1 MYIQINVIILKCNIM
16 EKQSNLLRKKREFPV
31 GSGVRTL
38 HAHCLGPRFD
48 PSSRN
53 QDPISHVGQQ
63 PATPHKK
70 SMY

>member
-1 MYIQINVIILKCNIM
+1 M
-16 EKQSNLLRKKREFPV
+16 EKQSNLLRKKKEFPG

-53 QDPISHVGQQ
+53 QDPISHVGQH
-63 PATPHKK
+63 PPPPKK
-70 SMY
+70 VCIKKMQTFEHNNSKK